1 MKNLFSL
8 KKILLGVFLIPLSI
22 STVLAQNFYDIT
34 KIQEIKIYFTQ
45 SNWNSL
51 LVTAAASTA
60 EPYTV
65 CQKVIING
73 VTFDSVGVKYKG
85 NSSFSATRVK
95 NPWHIELDNIKSQDY
110 QGYKDIKLSNIFSDP
125 SCVREALS
133 YELMQPYTNLP
144 RANYAKVWVNDVLI
158 GLYTNTE
165 AITKSFCKNHFPS
178 SDGNI
183 FVKGTPPS
191 LMGGSGGASSL
202 AYLGVDSTLY
212 YKSYEIYSNY
222 GWKQLIHLCDTLN
235 NKTADVEKI
244 LDVDHTLWMLAFNI
258 LFVNLDSYTGSFT
271 QNYYLWRD
279 DNGRFA
285 PIIWDLNMSFGGFPG
300 GTGAGGGTDSLS
312 LAKLSPF
319 IHEANAAKPLISKI
333 LTNDRFRKMYIAHL
347 RTMVNEAFKSG
358 KYRTRGEAIRT
369 IIDAAV
375 QGDPNNLSTY
385 ALFKTNFY
393 YAATG
398 GTGGPPGGGGGGTPG
413 IVSLVE
419 NKIKYLDTLTV
430 MKAAPPVISNI
441 TSTSNVRL
449 NDSVWVTAKVTGHTT
464 NGVLIGYRLK
474 NTDYFKRVAMFDDGL
489 HKDGAANDGVFGFG
503 FKLVNA
509 SIEYYIWAENANAGI
524 FSPERAQHEYHSI
537 NASLVAGDIV
547 MNEFMSSN
555 ISTIKDEFNQFD
567 DWIELYNKGTQAIN
581 IGGYNLT
588 DSPSNLTKWTFPANT
603 TIPAGGYLIVWADE
617 DSSQNS
623 AGKFHA
629 NFKLSKSGEFLALYN
644 STGQLLDSLT
654 FGQQVD
660 DRSFSRIPNGTG
672 NFVIRGSTFGKNNE
686 SANATNELENIG
698 KITLAPNPTTGE
710 LTVSTDGDPLS
721 NLSVLNSIGQVMMSV
736 KGIDSQ
742 QYTLDLSDLSNG
754 FYFLKIGKNT
764 IKKVIVQR

>member
-1 MKNLFSL
+1 MF
-8 KKILLGVFLIPLSI
+8 LLPLSM
-22 STVLAQNFYDIT
+22 SGLFGQDFYDIT

-51 LVTAAASTA
+51 LVTAAASTT

-73 VTFDSVGVKYKG
+73 TTFDSVGVKYKG

-95 NPWHIELDNIKSQDY
+95 NPWHIELDNVKKQDY
-110 QGYKDIKLSNIFSDP
+110 QGYKDIKLSNIFQDP

-165 AITKSFCKNHFPS
+165 AITKTFCKNHFPS

-183 FVKGTPPS
+183 FVKGTPPT
-191 LMGGSGGASSL
+191 GGNAANGSSL
-202 AYLGVDSTLY
+202 AYLGTDSSLY
-212 YKSYEIYSNY
+212 YKSYEVYSDY

-258 LFVNLDSYTGSFT
+258 LFVNLDSYTGAFT
-271 QNYYLWRD
+271 QNHYLWRD

-285 PIIWDLNMSFGGFPG
+285 PILWDLNMSFGGFPG
-300 GTGAGGGTDSLS
+300 GTGAGGTLDSLGM
-312 LAKLSPF
+312 AKLSPF
-319 IHEANAAKPLISKI
+319 LHETNAAKPLISKI
-333 LTNDRFRKMYIAHL
+333 LTNDRFRKMYIAHM
-347 RTMVNEAFKSG
+347 RTMLNEAFKSG
-358 KYRTRGEAIRT
+358 KYRTRGEAMRT

-393 YAATG
+393 YASAG
-398 GTGGPPGGGGGGTPG
+398 GTGGPPGGGGSGTPG

-419 NKIKYLDTLTV
+419 NKIKYLDTLAV
-430 MKAAPPVISNI
+430 MKAVPPVISNI
-441 TSTSNVRL
+441 TSTPNVRL
-449 NDSVWVTAKVTGHTT
+449 NDSVWITAKVTGYTT

-474 NTDYFKRVAMFDDGL
+474 NSLNFTRVAMFDDGL
-489 HKDGAANDGVFGFG
+489 HKDGAANDGVFGYG
-503 FKLVNA
+503 FKLVNS

-524 FSPERAQHEYHSI
+524 FSPERAEHEYHSV
-537 NASLVAGDIV
+537 NASLVASDIV
-547 MNEFMSSN
+547 INEFMASN
-555 ISTIKDEFNQFD
+555 ISTVKDEFNQND
-567 DWIELYNKGTQAIN
+567 DWVELYNKGTQAVN
-581 IGGYNLT
+581 IGGYYIT
-588 DSPSNLTKWTFPANT
+588 DNPSNLTKWTFPANT

-623 AGKFHA
+623 TGKYHA
-629 NFKLSKSGEFLALYN
+629 NFKLSKSGEYLAILN

-654 FGQQVD
+654 FGAQVD
-660 DRSFSRIPNGTG
+660 DRSYARIPNGTG

-686 SANATNELENIG
+686 SANATGDLENVG
-698 KITLAPNPTTGE
+698 KITLAPNPTTGT

-721 NLSVLNSIGQVMMSV
+721 NLSVFNSMGQLMTSI
-736 KGIDSQ
+736 KDINNQ
-742 QYTLDLSDLSNG
+742 QYTLDLSDFPNG
-754 FYFLKIGKNT
+754 FYFVKIGQNT
-764 IKKVIVQR
+764 VKKVILQR